1 MSKAKSAF
9 FCQNCCHEAA
19 QWLGKCPSCKEWNT
33 FVEERTDKTPKH
45 VVSFSKST
53 KAQKAV
59 LIQEVKKSEE
69 SRIALKDFELN
80 RVLGGGIVPGS
91 INLLGGDPGI
101 GKSTLLLQLAIKE
114 QLKVLYVSGEESEQQ
129 IRMRAERLGLD
140 NPNCYLLTETN
151 LQQVLVQAEAIQ
163 PQLLIIDS
171 IQTLYTDT
179 VESSPGSVVQ
189 VRECTAN
196 LLRFAKQTDIPIF
209 LIGHITKD
217 GTIAG
222 PKVLE
227 HMVDAVLQFEGD
239 RHHIYRLLRSI
250 KNRFGSTNELGIYS
264 MQGNGLLP
272 VANPS
277 EVLVSIGSEA
287 LSGVA
292 VASMVDGIRPLL
304 I

>member
-1 MSKAKSAF
+1 M
-9 FCQNCCHEAA
+9 
-19 QWLGKCPSCKEWNT
+19 LGLEVCVFLALHPNQ
-33 FVEERTDKTPKH
+33 
-45 VVSFSKST
+45 ST
-53 KAQKAV
+53 TVATLNY
-59 LIQEVKKSEE
+59 LIQVLSLLRAIDPNLFLASETDLGAVISHIDTVKPE
-69 SRIALKDFELN
+69 
-80 RVLGGGIVPGS
+80 
-91 INLLGGDPGI
+91 
-101 GKSTLLLQLAIKE
+101 
-114 QLKVLYVSGEESEQQ
+114 
-129 IRMRAERLGLD
+129 
-140 NPNCYLLTETN
+140 
-151 LQQVLVQAEAIQ
+151 
-163 PQLLIIDS
+163 LLIIDS
-171 IQTLYTDT
+171 IQTLYTES

-272 VANPS
+272 AYHVPRDQRGLRKGPDLARRSQRRRIWRYRCGIWPRFQLQLHFLEQQGRVQLRKQNGPS
-277 EVLVSIGSEA
+277 DVRIWHRK
-287 LSGVA
+287 LSPYG
-292 VASMVDGIRPLL
+292 DTHGGHRQ
-304 I
+304 

>member
-9 FCQNCCHEAA
+9 FCQNCGHETPK
-19 QWLGKCPSCKEWNT
+19 WLGKCPGCKEWNT
-33 FVEERTDKTPKH
+33 FVEERTEKMPKH
-45 VVSFSKST
+45 VVSFSKSSQ
-53 KAQKAV
+53 AQQAV
-59 LIQEVKKSEE
+59 LIQEVQKSEE
-69 SRIALKDFELN
+69 SRISLQDFELN

-151 LQQVLVQAEAIQ
+151 LQQVLVQAEQIQ

-171 IQTLYTDT
+171 IQTLYTDS

-227 HMVDAVLQFEGD
+227 HMVDSVLQF
-239 RHHIYRLLRSI
+239 
-250 KNRFGSTNELGIYS
+250 
-264 MQGNGLLP
+264 
-272 VANPS
+272 
-277 EVLVSIGSEA
+277 
-287 LSGVA
+287 
-292 VASMVDGIRPLL
+292 
-304 I
+304 

>member
-1 MSKAKSAF
+1 MSKSKSAF
-9 FCQNCCHEAA
+9 FCQNCGYEAPK
-19 QWLGKCPSCKEWNT
+19 WLGKCPGCKEWNT
-33 FVEERTDKTPKH
+33 FVEERTEKTPKH
-45 VVSFSKST
+45 VVSFSKSNQ
-53 KAQKAV
+53 AQQAV
-59 LIQEVKKSEE
+59 LIQEVQKSEE
-69 SRIALKDFELN
+69 SRIPLQDFELN

-140 NPNCYLLTETN
+140 NQQCFLLTETN
-151 LQQVLVQAEAIQ
+151 LQQVLLQAEAIQ

-171 IQTLYTDT
+171 IQTLYTDS

-217 GTIAG
+217 GTIAETVTIFTVCCAAS
-222 PKVLE
+222 KTAL
-227 HMVDAVLQFEGD
+227 A
-239 RHHIYRLLRSI
+239 LLM
-250 KNRFGSTNELGIYS
+250 N
-264 MQGNGLLP
+264 
-272 VANPS
+272 
-277 EVLVSIGSEA
+277 LVFIA
-287 LSGVA
+287 CKA
-292 VASMVDGIRPLL
+292 MACIR
-304 I
+304 